1 MKAKGLGEFE
11 CQMTEICHEDLTV
24 VKWKIKTKRLEM
36 KQLHAVF
43 VLRACKAKRLE
54 WIKVIDA
61 KYQKFMLEN
70 EKGNKN

>member
-11 CQMTEICHEDLTV
+11 CQMTEMKIEDLTV

-70 EKGNKN
+70 GKGNKN